1 MINIIGGGPAGL
13 FTAYN
18 LLKRGID
25 AKVYEKDLELGFPL
39 HCTGIVS
46 NKTIKLFEE
55 SKEITINK
63 LYGVKVIV
71 GDRIY
76 KALSSTPKAFMIDR
90 VRFENNLGH
99 KILDL
104 GGEIILGKKYDYKT
118 YRNNLPPAINA
129 SGVASYIIFNI
140 GRTLPA
146 LQIDLKVGNEKGGIE
161 IEEGI
166 AYLWIDKNINPDYF
180 FWILNTGKYIRIGT
194 ASKKFLRKRIYEVI
208 EKNFKNYTVLDRY
221 FGLII
226 LDGPMKKFYN
236 KTLNMIYIGDSAGQ
250 VKPTTGGGLYYI
262 GIASKILAK
271 LLSEN
276 QYEYSNYF
284 YKELGKEIMYQ
295 KLLRKI
301 FEESSNDDIID
312 ILDILSK
319 KEIFEILLNYGDM
332 DYHANTLINILDYD
346 VIKLVFGRKFLWKII
361 RSYLTL

>member
-18 LLKRGID
+18 LLKRGVD
-25 AKVYEKDLELGFPL
+25 VRVYEKDLELGFPL

-46 NKTIKLFEE
+46 NKTIKTFEIPE
-55 SKEITINK
+55 ELTTNK
-63 LYGVKVIV
+63 LYGVKIIIGNRV
-71 GDRIY
+71 Y
-76 KALSSTPKAFMIDR
+76 EASSSTPKAFIIDR
-90 VRFENNLGH
+90 AGFENNLGY

-104 GGEIILGKKYDYKT
+104 GGEIILGKKYN
-118 YRNNLPPAINA
+118 YRNYKNNLAPAINA
-129 SGVASYIIFNI
+129 SGVASYISSNI

-146 LQIDLKVGNEKGGIE
+146 LQIDIKIGDGKGGIE
-161 IEEGI
+161 MENGI
-166 AYLWIDKNINPDYF
+166 VYLLIDKNINPDYF
-180 FWILNTGKYIRIGT
+180 FWIINAGGYIRVGT
-194 ASKKFLRKRIYEVI
+194 ASKKSLRKGIYNVI
-208 EKNFKNYTVLDRY
+208 EKISKNYTVLDRY

-226 LDGPMKKFYN
+226 LDGPMKKFYD

-276 QYEYSNYF
+276 QYEYSNHF
-284 YKELGKEIMYQ
+284 YKEIGKEIMYQ

-301 FEESSNDDIID
+301 FEELSNDNIID

-319 KEIFEILLNYGDM
+319 KEIFNILLNYGDM
-332 DYHANTLINILDYD
+332 DYHASTLINILDYD
-346 VIKLVFGRKFLWKII
+346 ILKLIFSRKFLWKIVK
-361 RSYLTL
+361 SYLAL